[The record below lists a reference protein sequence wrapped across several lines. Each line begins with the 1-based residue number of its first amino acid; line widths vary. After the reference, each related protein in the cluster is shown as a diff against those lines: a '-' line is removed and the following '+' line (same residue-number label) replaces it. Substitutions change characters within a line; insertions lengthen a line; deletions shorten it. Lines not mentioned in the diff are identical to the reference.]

1 VEGGLIP
8 VSEEP
13 TVRSAEPDD
22 AERLREVARSSF
34 TASYAMSPDEIE
46 GIVEEEFGEEALREE
61 VETAEIGPFVAEVD
75 GVLAGFVDVASDGD
89 LSTIRW
95 LHVDPERRGLG
106 AGTALFERAVSEIED
121 RGGEPR
127 AITLSAN
134 TSSGAF
140 FERMEFE
147 RVEERGTELAGVD
160 VVEYVY
166 AEVGTEE
173 PADSGS
179 ATSEEADGDAESTP
193 DIEDVDLPEE
203 IPADENEDGD
213 GTVYPGGELI
223 DGAEGP
229 FVATYSDED
238 RTEEYGYYCVNCGS
252 TDVSMDSMDRIR
264 CENCGNT
271 FQPGETYDAS
281 YL

>member
-1 VEGGLIP
+1 M
-8 VSEEP
+8 SDQP
-13 TVRSAEPDD
+13 TVRTPEDD
-22 AERLREVARSSF
+22 EVERLREVARSSL

-46 GIVEEEFGEEALREE
+46 GIVAEEFGEETLSEQVDAAE
-61 VETAEIGPFVAEVD
+61 VGPFVAEVD
-75 GVLAGFVDVASDGD
+75 DAVAGFVDVASDGD

-95 LHVDPERRGLG
+95 LHVDPERRGHG
-106 AGTALFERAVSEIED
+106 AGTALFERAVSEIKG
-121 RGGEPR
+121 RGGDPR
-127 AITLSAN
+127 AITRSAN

-140 FERMEFE
+140 FERMGFE
-147 RVEERGTELAGVD
+147 RIEERGTELASVD

-166 AEVGTEE
+166 AEAGTGE
-173 PADSGS
+173 PADSGSGSGS
-179 ATSEEADGDAESTP
+179 ATSEEAAGDAESTP

-203 IPADENEDGD
+203 VSTDEE

-223 DGAEGP
+223 QGSEGP
-229 FVATYSDED
+229 FATTYADED
-238 RTEEYGYYCVNCGS
+238 RSDEYGYYCANCGS
-252 TDVSMDSMDRIR
+252 TEVSMDSMDRLR

>member
-1 VEGGLIP
+1 M
-8 VSEEP
+8 SDQP
-13 TVRSAEPDD
+13 TVRTPESDD
-22 AERLREVARSSF
+22 VERLREVARSSL

-46 GIVEEEFGEEALREE
+46 GIVEEEFGEERLREQ
-61 VETAEIGPFVAEVD
+61 VDTAEVGPFVAEVD
-75 GVLAGFVDVASDGD
+75 DVIAGFVDIASDGD

-95 LHVDPERRGLG
+95 LHVDPERRGHG

-121 RGGEPR
+121 RGDEPR

-147 RVEERGTELAGVD
+147 RIEERQTELAGVD

-166 AEVGTEE
+166 AEAGTEE

-179 ATSEEADGDAESTP
+179 ATSEEPDGDAESTL

-203 IPADENEDGD
+203 IPAAENADGD
-213 GTVYPGGELI
+213 GTVYPGEELI
-223 DGAEGP
+223 EGAEGP
-229 FVATYSDED
+229 FVATYSDEGL
-238 RTEEYGYYCVNCGS
+238 TEEYGYYCLNCGS
-252 TDVSMDSMDRIR
+252 TDISMDSMDRIR